1 MIGGFILSDFL
12 KQSFQDA
19 LTSFNRYEGSGAYFT
34 LFFIAMIIIFFYGRE
49 SKKAGSRDSYDTRI
63 IFALYFPLL
72 AFLMIINPL
81 IAGPI
86 MIGIDSFVYWR
97 AFWIIPITII
107 IAIAMALF
115 VMKVPRGSQ
124 RRLAVIACVAVIAVS
139 GSLIYNAENYKK
151 AENIY
156 KLPEEAIA
164 VCLMIRAD
172 TPDYASVAV
181 PTALSPHIRQYD
193 ASIYMPYGRSTYG
206 FHTNVAR
213 SLQSGSPDLES
224 FKSYFDKYKV
234 NYFVFYSETPH
245 EVVYPDWC
253 SPVGSAGDYHL
264 VRVNGS

>member
-1 MIGGFILSDFL
+1 MSDFL

-107 IAIAMALF
+107 IAIAMAIF

-164 VCLMIRAD
+164 ICLMIRAD

-181 PTALSPHIRQYD
+181 PTALSPIFVNMTHQFICPTADQPTVSTPMSLVVCNPAHRIWNPSSHILT
-193 ASIYMPYGRSTYG
+193 SI
-206 FHTNVAR
+206 
-213 SLQSGSPDLES
+213 
-224 FKSYFDKYKV
+224 K
-234 NYFVFYSETPH
+234 
-245 EVVYPDWC
+245 
-253 SPVGSAGDYHL
+253 
-264 VRVNGS
+264 